1 MIALSGS
8 VTHTYAHIYESNH
21 LHREEPKGPCTLH
34 TKPQKNTIIFQMHYN
49 FFSQLQ
55 RFFKGFIYGNKFSH
69 RFFLEKS
76 GQFCVKCVRALLSCL
91 DILIFLKLNDLG
103 YRGQQL
109 SNLHNIS
116 LKLEELKYST
126 FFWTETK
133 QNNVALTISSQT
145 MYPKDFENN
154 RIATY

>member
-1 MIALSGS
+1 MTLHKVVFFINLPQ
-8 VTHTYAHIYESNH
+8 YAHIYESNH

-34 TKPQKNTIIFQMHYN
+34 KKPQKNTIIFQMHYN

-55 RFFKGFIYGNKFSH
+55 RFFKGFIYGNQFSH

-76 GQFCVKCVRALLSCL
+76 GQFCVKCVRALLNCL

-116 LKLEELKYST
+116 LKLEKS
-126 FFWTETK
+126 
-133 QNNVALTISSQT
+133 
-145 MYPKDFENN
+145 
-154 RIATY
+154 